1 MYESMK
7 IWNNKRKLQDFL
19 SYADYAKT
27 TNADKKIITKF
38 FKMLNKINLNS
49 LKEDNLKHLAQE
61 LSEVNLLL
69 GCISESDV
77 ESNQKLYVSMIVQKE
92 KEKIHMHNQ
101 FLKKYINAF
110 TTKHQDERDNFI
122 KLSDFI
128 LATNSDMF
136 TTFRNIF
143 AENFEPEF
151 YGVIRSKEK
160 DILFE
165 HINNSPVKNTNRKRL

>member
-7 IWNNKRKLQDFL
+7 VWNNKRKLQDFL
-19 SYADYAKT
+19 SYAGYAKT
-27 TNADKKIITKF
+27 THADKKIITKF

-61 LSEVNLLL
+61 LSEINLLL
-69 GCISESDV
+69 GCVSESDV

-92 KEKIHMHNQ
+92 KEKIYMHNQ
-101 FLKKYINAF
+101 FLKKYINSF
-110 TTKHQDERDNFI
+110 TEKTQDERDNFI
-122 KLSDFI
+122 TLSNFI

-143 AENFEPEF
+143 AENFESEF
-151 YGVIRSKEK
+151 YGVIRSNEK
-160 DILFE
+160 DILLE
-165 HINNSPVKNTNRKRL
+165 HINNIPVTNTNRKRL